1 MELITK
7 SLEKFKKVGKPS
19 RSQWIIWSIGLVIAI
34 FLFLFVSNLTA
45 CWNLTSLPGI
55 APKSCTNPG
64 SGSSQNNATTTA
76 GDINSGSGTL
86 PAVGDLTATVGA
98 PMVDLPPAWDGAT
111 RVSVLIIGLDFR
123 DWQAGSGAPR
133 SDTMMVL
140 TIDPIAKTAGMLSI
154 PRDMWVNIPGFGYN
168 RINTAYSL
176 GESWKLPGG
185 GAGLATRTVENF
197 LGIPIQYYAQIDFLT
212 FEKLIDE
219 IGGVR
224 VTPAQTVVIEP
235 MGKGVQP
242 VTLEAGTTYALPGN
256 LALAYARARHTK
268 DGDVDR
274 AKRQQDVIFGI
285 RERVINYWPTLVPK
299 IYPLYQQLSSG
310 IHMNISLE
318 DALRL
323 AILAREIPLDN
334 IKKGVIDFTMAVPV
348 TINLPDNG
356 GPADILKPIPDQIR
370 LLRDQIFTTAG
381 ALSPMASG
389 DAVQLML
396 AENARVAVLN
406 GTYENGIAASTA
418 DYFKSQGLN
427 ITTTGNS
434 STKVG
439 TTLLIDHSGKPY
451 LLKYL
456 MEIMHIGP
464 SQVRIRF
471 DPASTTDVDII
482 VGEDWVNN
490 NPMP

>member
-1 MELITK
+1 MDHKK
-7 SLEKFKKVGKPS
+7 STAFLQKIGKPS
-19 RSQWIIWSIGLVIAI
+19 RSQWIIWTLGLVIAI
-34 FLFLFVSNLTA
+34 LLFLFVRNLTA

-55 APKSCTNPG
+55 SPKSCASSSAGSTQGNTTLTPG
-64 SGSSQNNATTTA
+64 YSLT
-76 GDINSGSGTL
+76 GSGTQADVAAL
-86 PAVGDLTATVGA
+86 TPTVAAPA
-98 PMVDLPPAWDGAT
+98 VDLPPAWDGAT
-111 RVSVLIIGLDFR
+111 RVSVLIIGLDYR

-140 TIDPIAKTAGMLSI
+140 TIDPVAKTAGMLSI

-176 GESWKLPGG
+176 GEAWKLPGG
-185 GAGLATRTVENF
+185 GAALATKTVENF
-197 LGIPIQYYAQIDFLT
+197 LGIPIQYYAQIDFMT

-219 IGGVR
+219 IGGIR
-224 VTPAQTVVIEP
+224 VTPSQTVVIEP
-235 MGKGVQP
+235 MGNGVQP

-285 RERVINYWPTLVPK
+285 RERVVNYWPTLVPK
-299 IYPLYQQLSSG
+299 IFPLYQELSAG
-310 IHMNISLE
+310 IHMNISLD

-334 IKKGVIDFTMAVPV
+334 IKKGVIDFTMAIPI

-389 DAVQLML
+389 DATQLML
-396 AENARVAVLN
+396 AENARVSVLN
-406 GTYENGIAASTA
+406 GTYENGIAAKTA
-418 DYFKSQGLN
+418 DYFKTQGLN
-427 ITTTGNS
+427 VTTTGNS

-439 TTLLIDHSGKPY
+439 TTILIDHSGKPY
-451 LLKYL
+451 LVKYL
-456 MEIMHIGP
+456 MEVMHIGA

-471 DPASTTDVDII
+471 DPATTTDVEII